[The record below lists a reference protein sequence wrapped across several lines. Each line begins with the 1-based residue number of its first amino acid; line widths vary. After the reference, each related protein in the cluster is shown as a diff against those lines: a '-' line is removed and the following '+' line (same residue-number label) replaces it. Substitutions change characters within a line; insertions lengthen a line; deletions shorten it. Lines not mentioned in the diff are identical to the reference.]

1 MSPEKRPRPKRS
13 GIETEE
19 ERTWV
24 EFYRRVRC
32 DPALAAEVLAQ
43 LERDVEM
50 KHSHLALYL
59 SCKESLRREKARQAR
74 HKRLG
79 FFVRWLAHT
88 LFVMPWQAL
97 REFGSEGRDI
107 AIEMLPHAD
116 GSSRQTPRALAT
128 AAALPPSSPGVT
140 ALPRRSRKARPD
152 APAPAEAG
160 AEKAD
165 PASS

>member
-1 MSPEKRPRPKRS
+1 MSPKKRPRPKRS

-24 EFYRRVRC
+24 EFYRRVRS
-32 DPALAAEVLAQ
+32 DSALAAEVLAQ

-152 APAPAEAG
+152 APAPAEAD

>member
-13 GIETEE
+13 GTETEE

-24 EFYRRVRC
+24 EFYRRVRS

-50 KHSHLALYL
+50 KRSHLALYL
-59 SCKESLRREKARQAR
+59 SCKEALRRDKARQAR
-74 HKRLG
+74 HKRIG

-97 REFGSEGRDI
+97 REFSSEGRDI
-107 AIEMLPHAD
+107 AIEMLPEAD
-116 GSSRQTPRALAT
+116 QSSRQTPRALEAT
-128 AAALPPSSPGVT
+128 AAIPPSSSGAT
-140 ALPRRSRKARPD
+140 TRRSRKARPD

-160 AEKAD
+160 AEKAA

>member
-13 GIETEE
+13 GIESEE

-24 EFYRRVRC
+24 EFYRRVRS
-32 DPALAAEVLAQ
+32 DGALAAEVLAQ

-50 KHSHLALYL
+50 KRSHLALYL
-59 SCKESLRREKARQAR
+59 SCKEALRRDKARQAR
-74 HKRLG
+74 HKRIG
-79 FFVRWLAHT
+79 FFVRWLAYT

-107 AIEMLPHAD
+107 AIEMLPEAD
-116 GSSRQTPRALAT
+116 RSPRQTPRALET
-128 AAALPPSSPGVT
+128 AAALPPSPSGVT
-140 ALPRRSRKARPD
+140 TPPRRSRKARPD
-152 APAPAEAG
+152 ATAPAEAG